1 MENKVRNIN
10 IKENSIF
17 VSIASYRDDECE
29 KTIKSLFDNAKN
41 KNNCF
46 IGICQQNNFN
56 TDNDCLINN
65 EWNCNIRIIRIPYFE
80 AKGPTYA
87 RYLCSGLWN
96 GEEYYLQIDSH
107 TIFIKD
113 WDEKLINMIK
123 EIKNR
128 KLSFKPVIS
137 HYPIDII
144 KINEKTN
151 TIPHIHSAQYNKKD
165 ILVLSPAVYTDTNN
179 DYKLSY
185 FMSAGMF
192 FCESKFLNEIPFDPT
207 LDYLFEGEEILTSVK
222 FYTNGW
228 DVFTPKENIIYHEY
242 VRENKPK
249 YYIDNN
255 KTFNPDNA
263 ILKVKRL
270 LSLKYEDEI
279 ENKNEIYGLGK
290 IRTLQSFYSNA
301 TILPNVYNTNTNTN
315 TNTNIYNLYIL
326 ITFLVLLFIII
337 FFIIIA

>member
-1 MENKVRNIN
+1 MLNKVRNVDV
-10 IKENSIF
+10 KENTIF

-29 KTIKSLFDNAKN
+29 KTLKSLFDNAKN

-46 IGICQQNNFN
+46 VGICQQNKYDVD
-56 TDNDCLINN
+56 TDCLINN
-65 EWNCNIRIIRIPYFE
+65 EWNCNINIIRIPYFE
-80 AKGPTYA
+80 AKGPTFA

-107 TIFIKD
+107 STFIKD

-128 KLSFKPVIS
+128 NLSSKPVLS

-144 KINEKTN
+144 NINNKTN
-151 TIPHIHSAQYNKKD
+151 EIPHIFSAEYNKKG
-165 ILVLSPAVYTDTNN
+165 ILKLSTAIYTNTNN
-179 DYKLSY
+179 DYKPSY

-207 LDYLFEGEEILTSVK
+207 LDDLFEGEEILTSVK

-242 VRENKPK
+242 IRKDKPK
-249 YYIDNN
+249 YFIDNS
-255 KTFNPDNA
+255 KTYNPNNA
-263 ILKVKRL
+263 ELKVKRL
-270 LSLKYEDEI
+270 LSLE
-279 ENKNEIYGLGK
+279 ENNDNERYGLGK
-290 IRTLQSFYSNA
+290 IRTLKSFYSNA
-301 TILPNVYNTNTNTN
+301 KILSIENFTNNN
-315 TNTNIYNLYIL
+315 KNKNKNILLQIL
-326 ITFLVLLFIII
+326 IILILIILLIILNNI
-337 FFIIIA
+337 VKI

>member
-1 MENKVRNIN
+1 MLNKVRNVD
-10 IKENSIF
+10 IKENTIF

-29 KTIKSLFDNAKN
+29 KTLKSLFDNAKN

-46 IGICQQNNFN
+46 VGICQQNKYDVD
-56 TDNDCLINN
+56 TDCLINN
-65 EWNCNIRIIRIPYFE
+65 EWDCNINIIRIPYFE
-80 AKGPTYA
+80 AKGPTFA

-107 TIFIKD
+107 STFIKD

-128 KLSFKPVIS
+128 NLSSKPVLS
-137 HYPIDII
+137 HYPIDITN
-144 KINEKTN
+144 INDKTN
-151 TIPHIHSAQYNKKD
+151 EIPHIFSAEYNKKG
-165 ILVLSPAVYTDTNN
+165 ILKLSTAIYTNTNN

-207 LDYLFEGEEILTSVK
+207 LDDLFEGEEILTSVK

-242 VRENKPK
+242 IRKDKPK
-249 YYIDNN
+249 YFIDNS
-255 KTFNPDNA
+255 KTYNPNNA
-263 ILKVKRL
+263 ELKVKRL
-270 LSLKYEDEI
+270 LSLK
-279 ENKNEIYGLGK
+279 ENNENERYGLGK
-290 IRTLQSFYSNA
+290 IRTLKSFYSNA
-301 TILPNVYNTNTNTN
+301 KILSIENFINKNNKN
-315 TNTNIYNLYIL
+315 NNNILLQLLIISIL
-326 ITFLVLLFIII
+326 LLFLIILNNI
-337 FFIIIA
+337 VKI

>member
-1 MENKVRNIN
+1 
-10 IKENSIF
+10 
-17 VSIASYRDDECE
+17 
-29 KTIKSLFDNAKN
+29 
-41 KNNCF
+41 
-46 IGICQQNNFN
+46 
-56 TDNDCLINN
+56 
-65 EWNCNIRIIRIPYFE
+65 
-80 AKGPTYA
+80 
-87 RYLCSGLWN
+87 
-96 GEEYYLQIDSH
+96 
-107 TIFIKD
+107 
-113 WDEKLINMIK
+113 MIK

-128 KLSFKPVIS
+128 KLSLKPVIS

-151 TIPHIHSAQYNKKD
+151 TIPHIHSAQYNNKD

-242 VRENKPK
+242 GRENKPK
-249 YYIDNN
+249 FYIDNN
-255 KTFNPDNA
+255 KTYNPNNA

-270 LSLKYEDEI
+270 LSLDNNDDDE
-279 ENKNEIYGLGK
+279 KYGLGK
-290 IRTLQSFYSNA
+290 IRTLKSFYSNA
-301 TILPNVYNTNTNTN
+301 TILPNTNTNN
-315 TNTNIYNLYIL
+315 NNINLISFVLL
-326 ITFLVLLFIII
+326 IMLLFIII
-337 FFIIIA
+337 LTFLIA

>member
-1 MENKVRNIN
+1 MLNKVRNVDV
-10 IKENSIF
+10 KENTIF

-29 KTIKSLFDNAKN
+29 KTLKSLFDNAKN

-46 IGICQQNNFN
+46 VGICQQNKYDVD
-56 TDNDCLINN
+56 TDCLINN
-65 EWNCNIRIIRIPYFE
+65 EWNCNINIIRIPYFE
-80 AKGPTYA
+80 AKGPTFA

-107 TIFIKD
+107 STFIKD

-128 KLSFKPVIS
+128 NLSSKPVLS

-144 KINEKTN
+144 NINNKTN
-151 TIPHIHSAQYNKKD
+151 EIPHIFSAEYNKKG
-165 ILVLSPAVYTDTNN
+165 ILKLSTAIYTNTNN
-179 DYKLSY
+179 DYKPSY

-207 LDYLFEGEEILTSVK
+207 LDDLFEGEEILTSVK

-242 VRENKPK
+242 IRKDKPK
-249 YYIDNN
+249 YFIDNS
-255 KTFNPDNA
+255 KTYNPNNA
-263 ILKVKRL
+263 ELKVKRL
-270 LSLKYEDEI
+270 LSLE
-279 ENKNEIYGLGK
+279 ENNDNERYGLGK
-290 IRTLQSFYSNA
+290 IRTLKSFYSNA
-301 TILPNVYNTNTNTN
+301 KILSIENFTNNN
-315 TNTNIYNLYIL
+315 KNKNKNKNILLQIL
-326 ITFLVLLFIII
+326 IILILIILI
-337 FFIIIA
+337 LIILNNIVKI

>member
-1 MENKVRNIN
+1 MNSLINNFMENKVRNIN

-242 VRENKPK
+242 GRENKPK

-255 KTFNPDNA
+255 KTYNPDNA

-270 LSLKYEDEI
+270 LSLDNKDNDE
-279 ENKNEIYGLGK
+279 KYGLGK
-290 IRTLQSFYSNA
+290 IRTLKSFYSNA
-301 TILPNVYNTNTNTN
+301 TILPNINNTNNTN
-315 TNTNIYNLYIL
+315 NINLNS
-326 ITFLVLLFIII
+326 FVLLMILFIII
-337 FFIIIA
+337 LILLIV